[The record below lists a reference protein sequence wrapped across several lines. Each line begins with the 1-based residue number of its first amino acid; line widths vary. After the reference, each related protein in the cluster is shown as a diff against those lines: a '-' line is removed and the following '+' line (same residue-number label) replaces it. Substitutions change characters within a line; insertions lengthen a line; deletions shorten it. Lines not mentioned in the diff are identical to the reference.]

1 MEKRIAL
8 NPYQISLLRRY
19 AKEREE
25 AMQKESDLIQFI
37 VSIENVDPGKVL
49 RTDIVG
55 SDFVIVINE
64 T

>member
-25 AMQKESDLIQFI
+25 SMQKESDLIQFI

-55 SDFVIVINE
+55 SDFVIVIND
-64 T
+64 